1 MLYIY
6 TDGSYSGNFPDRYA
20 GSYLVYSG
28 TKCIYKDA
36 GCGTKAVS
44 MRNVAGELS
53 AVMHAALWLKKNNCK
68 GTIVYDYTGVYE
80 WLNGNWKAK
89 NEFTKAY
96 TKFMMPYVTSGIVNF
111 KLVKAHNGD
120 LGNHMADEYAKAAL
134 KAKKEWRIKQ

>member
-6 TDGSYSGNFPDRYA
+6 TDGSYSTNTPDKYSGAFLVYA
-20 GSYLVYSG
+20 G
-28 TKCIYKDA
+28 TQCIYSDA

-53 AVMHAALWLKKNNCK
+53 AVMHAAKWLRSNGFK

-80 WLNGNWKAK
+80 WLNGNWRTK

-96 TKFMMPYVTSGIVNF
+96 KEFMNSYVKDGTVSF
-111 KLVKAHNGD
+111 KWVKAHNGD
-120 LGNHMADEYAKAAL
+120 LGNHQADALAKLAL
-134 KAKKEWRIKQ
+134 RQGVSWR